1 MSHPRQSLCLA
12 ISLALSGLSLPAFAE
27 TESADSDAEA
37 LESLTVTASA
47 DASAEGLSP
56 AFEGGQVAEG
66 GRAGIL
72 GTRDHLETP
81 FSITSYTNE
90 FIQDRQAQS
99 VGDVLRA
106 DPGVRVARGFGNFQE
121 AYFIRGFTLYSDDVA
136 YNGLYSLLPRQYIAT
151 ELFERVEVLRGAS
164 AFLTGASPGGRSSGV
179 GGLIN
184 LLPKRAPNYDLNRV
198 TLGASHNDNRNI
210 AADVARRFGDNDEF
224 GVRVN
229 AAHHN
234 GGTSVDDEEAELNLF
249 SVGLDYRGDRL
260 RLSAD
265 VGYQNHQLD
274 ETRTNVT
281 ISGLSSVPSAPD
293 ASHNWAQPWT
303 YSNEEDEFGTF
314 RAEYDFNDN
323 LTAWAAYGMRRT
335 EEENSLAN
343 LTLSDAQSGDG
354 SFFRFDNAREDRVD
368 TGELGLSGTFA
379 TGSIGHDW
387 VVAYSYFQLE
397 TKNGYI
403 FDFAGTQTSTNLYN
417 PVFTSQ
423 PAFTGT
429 AGVGNDFNSPSL
441 NTRTKLN
448 SFAVGDTL
456 AFADDQFLLTLG
468 ARHQSIK
475 VEDYPV
481 NNGPRSTYED
491 SEITPAVG
499 AVFKLTEQFSLY
511 ANYIESLAQGEQA
524 DQTTTTSAGTV
535 DVVNGGESLSP
546 YVSEQKEIGL
556 KFENEQFGAG
566 LAYFTTD
573 MPRSYMDVSDPNNP
587 VFREAGENQHQGFE
601 LTLYGQATDNLK
613 VLGGV
618 TWIDAEQKDT
628 GDAAIDGNDVIG
640 VAEWQATMGA
650 EWEVP
655 QFDGLALDTRVT
667 YTGSRYANNA
677 NTLKVDDWTTVD
689 IGARYIVAVGNQ
701 DLTLRARV
709 HNLFDRDYWSSVGG
723 NGGDSGYL
731 GLGAPRTVS
740 LTATI
745 DFY

>member
-1 MSHPRQSLCLA
+1 MKSGIKPLSLG
-12 ISLALSGLSLPAFAE
+12 ITLALFSQSAIVVADEGN
-27 TESADSDAEA
+27 ESVE
-37 LESLTVTASA
+37 LESMTVTASA

-72 GTRDHLETP
+72 GTKDHLETP

-99 VGDVLRA
+99 VGDVLKA

-121 AYFIRGFTLYSDDVA
+121 SYFIRGFIVGSDDVA

-164 AFLTGASPGGRSSGV
+164 AFLTGATPGGGGIGGV
-179 GGLIN
+179 IN

-198 TLGASHNDNRNI
+198 TLGASHNDQRNI
-210 AADVARRFGDNDEF
+210 AADVGRRFGENDEF

-229 AAHHN
+229 AAHRN

-249 SVGLDYRGDRL
+249 SVGLDYRGERL

-265 VGYQNHQLD
+265 MGYQNHQLD
-274 ETRTNVT
+274 ESRTNVT
-281 ISGLSSVPSAPD
+281 VTGLSDIPSAPD

-314 RAEYDFNDN
+314 RAEYDFNDSV
-323 LTAWAAYGMRRT
+323 TAWAAYGMRST

-343 LTLSDAQSGDG
+343 FTMTDAQTGDG
-354 SFFRFDNAREDRVD
+354 LMGRFDNTREDRVD
-368 TGELGLSGTFA
+368 TGEIGFKGSFD
-379 TGSIGHDW
+379 TGSVGHDW

-397 TKNGYI
+397 TKNAFKGE
-403 FDFAGTQTSTNLYN
+403 FGALRLDSNLYN
-417 PVFTSQ
+417 PVYYSK
-423 PAFTGT
+423 PAFGAGFATGT
-429 AGVGNDFNSPSL
+429 FFGNDLDSPKL

-448 SFAVGDTL
+448 SFAIGDTL
-456 AFADDQFLLTLG
+456 SFMDDSFLLTLG
-468 ARHQSIK
+468 ARHQAIK
-475 VEDYPV
+475 VD
-481 NNGPRSTYED
+481 NFSTNSEFSTAGVRTSYED

-499 AVFKLTEQFSLY
+499 AVFKLTDQMSVY
-511 ANYIESLAQGEQA
+511 ANYIENLAQGETA
-524 DQTTTTSAGTV
+524 PNSSGGNPV
-535 DVVNGGESLSP
+535 DNAGESLSP
-546 YVSEQKEIGL
+546 YVSEQKEVGL
-556 KFENEQFGAG
+556 KYETNRFGLG
-566 LAYFTTD
+566 LAYFTTTK
-573 MPRSYMDVSDPNNP
+573 PRAVVENN
-587 VFREAGENQHQGFE
+587 VFKASGEDEHQGVE
-601 LTLYGQATDNLK
+601 LTLYGKATDNLK

-618 TWIDAEQKDT
+618 TWLDAEQKDT
-628 GDAAIDGNDVIG
+628 GDATVDGNDVIG

-655 QFDGLALDTRVT
+655 QLAGLALDTRVT
-667 YTGSRYANNA
+667 YTGSRYADNA

-689 IGARYIVAVGNQ
+689 IGARYIMALGNQ

-709 HNLFDRDYWSSVGG
+709 HNLFDRDYWASVGG
-723 NGGDSGYL
+723 FPNNGYL
-731 GLGAPRTVS
+731 VLGAPRTVTVS
-740 LTATI
+740 ATL

>member
-1 MSHPRQSLCLA
+1 MSHPRKSLCLA

-99 VGDVLRA
+99 VGDVLQA

-121 AYFIRGFTLYSDDVA
+121 SYFIRGFLLYSDDVA

-164 AFLTGASPGGRSSGV
+164 AFLTGASPGGNGIGGV
-179 GGLIN
+179 IN
-184 LLPKRAPNYDLNRV
+184 LLPKRAPNYDLNRFTV
-198 TLGASHNDNRNI
+198 GASHNDQRNV
-210 AADVARRFGDNDEF
+210 AADVARRFGENDEF

-229 AAHHN
+229 AAHNN

-249 SVGLDYRGDRL
+249 SIGLDYQGERL

-265 VGYQNHQLD
+265 MGYQNHQLD
-274 ETRTNVT
+274 ETRTNVA
-281 ISGLSSVPSAPD
+281 ISGVSEVPKAPD

-314 RAEYDFNDN
+314 RAEYDLNDN
-323 LTAWAAYGMRRT
+323 VTAWAAYGLRRT
-335 EEENSLAN
+335 DEDNSLAN
-343 LTLSDAQSGDG
+343 FNLQDARSGDG
-354 SFFRFDNAREDRVD
+354 VMGRFDNTREDRVD
-368 TGELGLSGTFA
+368 TGEIGLRGNFD
-379 TGSIGHDW
+379 TGAVGHEW
-387 VVAYSYFQLE
+387 VVSYSYFQLE
-397 TKNGYI
+397 TKNAFIGE
-403 FDFAGTQTSTNLYN
+403 FGALRQESNLYD
-417 PVFTSQ
+417 PVYYSRPEFGSG
-423 PAFTGT
+423 AATGT
-429 AGVGNDFNSPSL
+429 FFGNDLDSPRLS
-441 NTRTKLN
+441 TRTKLN
-448 SFAVGDTL
+448 SFAIGDTL
-456 AFADDQFLLTLG
+456 SFMDERFLLTLG
-468 ARHQSIK
+468 ARHQAIK
-475 VEDYPV
+475 VDNFSSDSEF
-481 NNGPRSTYED
+481 STAGERTSYED

-499 AVFKLTEQFSLY
+499 AVFKVTDEVSLY
-511 ANYIESLAQGEQA
+511 ANYIESLAQGETAPGA
-524 DQTTTTSAGTV
+524 DV
-535 DVVNGGESLSP
+535 INVGESLSP
-546 YVSEQKEIGL
+546 YVSEQTEVGL
-556 KFENEQFGAG
+556 KYETDQLGLG
-566 LAYFTTD
+566 LAYFTTSK
-573 MPRSYMDVSDPNNP
+573 PRAVIENN
-587 VFREAGENQHQGFE
+587 VFKESGEDEHQGME
-601 LTLYGQATDNLK
+601 LTIYGKASDNVK
-613 VLGGV
+613 ILGGV
-618 TWIDAEQKDT
+618 TWLDAEQKET

-640 VAEWQATMGA
+640 VAEWQANLGA

-655 QFDGLALDTRVT
+655 AVDGLALDTRLT
-667 YTGSRYANNA
+667 YTGSRYADNA

-689 IGARYIVAVGNQ
+689 IGARYLVAVGNQ

-709 HNLFDRDYWSSVGG
+709 HNLFDRDYWASVGG
-723 NGGDSGYL
+723 FPGNGYL
-731 GLGAPRTVS
+731 ALGAPRTVS

>member
-1 MSHPRQSLCLA
+1 MRFKLSPLTLAVTMALGSVSASVLAAEQS
-12 ISLALSGLSLPAFAE
+12 
-27 TESADSDAEA
+27 TDSNASVE

-72 GTRDHLETP
+72 GTKDNLDTP

-99 VGDVLRA
+99 VGDVLQA

-121 AYFIRGFTLYSDDVA
+121 SYFIRGFILSSDDVA

-164 AFLTGASPGGRSSGV
+164 AFLTGATPGGAGI
-179 GGLIN
+179 GGTIN
-184 LLPKRAPNYDLNRV
+184 LLPKRAPNYPLTRMTVGTEHGEQGNV
-198 TLGASHNDNRNI
+198 AL
-210 AADVARRFGDNDEF
+210 DVGRRFGADEQF

-229 AAHHN
+229 AAYRD
-234 GGTSVDDEEAELNLF
+234 GGTSIEDERAKLSLF

-265 VGYQNHQLD
+265 IGHQNNELD

-281 ISGLSSVPSAPD
+281 LRGLTDIPSAPD
-293 ASHNWAQPWT
+293 ADSNWAQPWS
-303 YSNEEDEFGTF
+303 YSDEEDVFGTF

-323 LTAWAAYGMRRT
+323 VTGWAAYGIRRS

-343 LTLSDAQSGDG
+343 LNVTNINGDG
-354 SFFRFDNAREDRVD
+354 YIYRFDNAREDRVD
-368 TGELGLSGTFA
+368 TGELGLRGQFD

-397 TKNGYI
+397 KENGYV
-403 FDFAGTQTSTNLYN
+403 FDFFDQFATNLYT
-417 PVFTSQ
+417 PTSYSR
-423 PAFTGT
+423 PAFDGDEF
-429 AGVGNDFNSPSL
+429 VGNSLASPRL
-441 NTRTKLN
+441 NGITKLN

-456 AFADDQFLLTLG
+456 SLFDDSLLVTLG
-468 ARHQSIK
+468 ARLQTLKI
-475 VEDYPV
+475 EEIAY
-481 NNGPRSTYED
+481 NTFERSGFTER
-491 SEITPAVG
+491 EVTPSVG
-499 AVFKLTEQFSLY
+499 AVYKFTDQFSVY
-511 ANYIESLAQGEQA
+511 ANYIESLQA
-524 DQTTTTSAGTV
+524 GGNV
-535 DVVNGGESLSP
+535 PINGYENDGAALDP
-546 YVSEQKEIGL
+546 YVSEQHEIGL
-556 KFENEQFGAG
+556 KYETDSMGYG

-573 MPRSYMDVSDPNNP
+573 RPRSDVDTSNN
-587 VFREAGENQHQGFE
+587 VYQVVGEDEHQGVE
-601 LTLYGQATDNLK
+601 LTFYGKPTDDIKL
-613 VLGGV
+613 LGGV
-618 TWIDAEQKDT
+618 TWLDAEQKDT
-628 GDAAIDGNDVIG
+628 GDASLEGNDVIG
-640 VAEWQATMGA
+640 VAEWQANIGA

-655 QFDGLALDTRVT
+655 QVDGLALDSRVT
-667 YTGSRYANNA
+667 YTGSRYADNA

-689 IGARYIVAVGNQ
+689 VGARYIVAMGNQ

-709 HNLFDRDYWSSVGG
+709 HNLFDRDYWASVGG
-723 NGGDSGYL
+723 FPNNGYL
-731 GLGAPRTVS
+731 VLGAPRTVT
-740 LTATI
+740 LTATL